1 MSKLAVTVVAAVALG
16 VAALGGALIA
26 TAAGD
31 DDDDATT
38 TFVTAPPPDA
48 PPAVARPE
56 IGDSTVDADDVP
68 LGMAEARRAGDAAVA
83 AVGGGTV
90 TDVSRSDDPGETYEV
105 EVLTDRGEID
115 VALDQNLDRVRNY
128 AYED

>member
-1 MSKLAVTVVAAVALG
+1 MSKLAVAVVAAVALG

-38 TFVTAPPPDA
+38 TFVTAPPPEA
-48 PPAVARPE
+48 PRAGARPE
-56 IGDSTVDADDVP
+56 MGDSTVDVDDVP
-68 LGMAEARRAGDAAVA
+68 IGRAEARRAADAAVA
-83 AVGGGTV
+83 AVGGGHV

-115 VALDQNLDRVRNY
+115 VALDQNLNRVRNY